1 MMLCIGWGC
10 IYPSH
15 ARVQEETVVAFE
27 AIDQLIEHEKLQEA
41 LTKLKNIS
49 PRNKK
54 IEGEIKVRIGQI
66 YLRLGK
72 PAKALTFFEAANF
85 LTFDNGQ
92 AYLGIAQSML
102 LLGRLNQARKHAKN
116 ALRADPDLI
125 AAELVIAKLEDRAG
139 QVEIANHRFKEL
151 LTNQPKNEDLIV
163 TYAKFLS
170 DRNDYYLAIKVL
182 KQFILKTPLSAGAVD
197 ALGQTYWLNGEKEK
211 AITHRKAAA
220 KLYASQN
227 NLYRANRILTWI
239 EQINSLATEPLK
251 RAPYSNSKK
260 KKDTAKRSSERV
272 EQQTPQNPSSQIL
285 ARPEPI
291 KIPKGSSVTQGSGFV
306 VDGGS
311 QVITNFHVI
320 NGAKEI
326 IIRSGSG
333 KVRHAKITAVSQ
345 ANDLAVLLLETPYPK
360 DYAIPFDRM
369 GDPRAGRSAVVMG
382 YPLGTELGI
391 HAPSLTE
398 GIVSKVYR
406 SGENSSKFQVTAKLN
421 KGNSGGPV
429 FDRRGNLIGIAVAK
443 LDTTAYFKKKGY
455 LPEDVNFAVKISRI
469 FDLIHREVPDG
480 SQLASVDRDLE
491 ALYEL
496 TLPSVVLVISVF
508 DSAQQ

>member
-1 MMLCIGWGC
+1 MLYIGLGC
-10 IYPSH
+10 ISPTH
-15 ARVQEETVVAFE
+15 ARVQEEIVVAFDS
-27 AIDQLIEHEKLQEA
+27 IDQLIEREKLQEA

-54 IEGEIKVRIGQI
+54 IEGEVKIRIGQI

-72 PAKALTFFEAANF
+72 PAKALAFFEAANF
-85 LTFDNGQ
+85 LTFDNSQ
-92 AYLGIAQSML
+92 SYLGIAQSML
-102 LLGRLNQARKHAKN
+102 LLGRLTQARKHAKN

-170 DRNDYYLAIKVL
+170 DRNDYHLAIKVL

-197 ALGQTYWLNGEKEK
+197 TLGQIYWLNGEKEK

-220 KLYASQN
+220 KLYASQD
-227 NLYRANRILTWI
+227 NLFRSNTILTWI
-239 EQINSLATEPLK
+239 EQINSLATKPLK
-251 RAPYSNSKK
+251 RAPFSNSKK
-260 KKDTAKRSSERV
+260 KKNKTQHSPERV
-272 EQQTPQNPSSQIL
+272 EKQTPQNQSSQIL

-291 KIPKGSSVTQGSGFV
+291 KIPQGSSVTQGSGFIIDRGTRV
-306 VDGGS
+306 V
-311 QVITNFHVI
+311 TNFHVI
-320 NGAKEI
+320 SGAKEI

-333 KVRHAKITAVSQ
+333 EVRNAKIFATSQ

-360 DYAIPFDRM
+360 HYAIPFDRM
-369 GDPRAGRSAVVMG
+369 GDPRPGRSAVVMG

-406 SGENSSKFQVTAKLN
+406 SGENRSKFQVTAKLN

-455 LPEDVNFAVKISRI
+455 LPEDVNFAVKISRM
-469 FDLIHREVPDG
+469 FELVHQEVPDG

-491 ALYEL
+491 ALYEM
-496 TLPSVVLVISVF
+496 TLPSVVLIISVL
-508 DSAQQ
+508 DVAQR